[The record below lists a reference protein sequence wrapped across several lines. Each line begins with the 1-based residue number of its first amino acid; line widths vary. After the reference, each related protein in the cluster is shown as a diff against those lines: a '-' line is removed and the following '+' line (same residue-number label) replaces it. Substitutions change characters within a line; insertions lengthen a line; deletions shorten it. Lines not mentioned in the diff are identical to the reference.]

1 MAGWGFGSLGLAC
14 LLFQAVAWYFY
25 GKGILRHLT
34 FNLTVGIF
42 FAWLVV
48 EADAELPGMLALFSS
63 FRFVRFVGKTSY
75 GVYLTHV
82 FFLKIFQ
89 SSAVVERFGIIS
101 LWTQGLAQSKL

>member
-1 MAGWGFGSLGLAC
+1 MLGLAC

-25 GKGILRHLT
+25 GNGILRRLT

-48 EADAELPGMLALFSS
+48 EADAELPGMLAWFSG

-75 GVYLTHV
+75 GST
-82 FFLKIFQ
+82 
-89 SSAVVERFGIIS
+89 
-101 LWTQGLAQSKL
+101 